1 MLLKSPDD
9 ETYLARRIIIKL
21 NQKTRNGDSEIFLL
35 TNLAKEVADA
45 ATIAQRYQK
54 RWGIETAFQRLEAH
68 FHSEINSL
76 GYPKAALFGFCLALV
91 AFNLYAVIM
100 AALRAAN
107 PQVNIKDEVSEYYIA
122 QDISAVYE
130 GMVIAVDYEDWED
143 WELFRRINRAQMA
156 ILLIYLAK
164 QVNLKKFKKSKRGV
178 KKTKPEIKWDKN
190 NPHVSTFK
198 MLLNP
203 V

>member
-1 MLLKSPDD
+1 MIEPSKIKASATAAKPS
-9 ETYLARRIIIKL
+9 IISL
-21 NQKTRNGDSEIFLL
+21 WAGIF
-35 TNLAKEVADA
+35 
-45 ATIAQRYQK
+45 
-54 RWGIETAFQRLEAH
+54 
-68 FHSEINSL
+68 INAISCASGSDKL

-107 PQVNIKDEVSEYYIA
+107 PEVNIKNEVSEYYIA

-130 GMVIAVDYEDWED
+130 GMVIAVDYEDWE
-143 WELFRRINRAQMA
+143 LFCRINRAQMA

-198 MLLNP
+198 LLLNP

>member
-1 MLLKSPDD
+1 LKG
-9 ETYLARRIIIKL
+9 L
-21 NQKTRNGDSEIFLL
+21 
-35 TNLAKEVADA
+35 
-45 ATIAQRYQK
+45 
-54 RWGIETAFQRLEAH
+54 
-68 FHSEINSL
+68 
-76 GYPKAALFGFCLALV
+76 
-91 AFNLYAVIM
+91 
-100 AALRAAN
+100 
-107 PQVNIKDEVSEYYIA
+107 VSEYYIA
-122 QDISAVYE
+122 QDIAAVYE
-130 GMVIAVDYEDWED
+130 GMVIAVDDED
-143 WELFRRINRAQMA
+143 WELFRQINRAQMA